1 MFGIIATMLIVR
13 VQINTERELRYT
25 TGRPLTTLKFGTRPM
40 TTMNFQSVVTTHDAE
55 KGLNTQFTTYTIG
68 DSSTSGTE
76 VASAVELEKQK
87 ETV

>member
-1 MFGIIATMLIVR
+1 MFGIIATMLVVR

-40 TTMNFQSVVTTHDAE
+40 TTVNFQSGVTHDVE
-55 KGLNTQFTTYTIG
+55 KGLNTQLTTYTIG

-76 VASAVELEKQK
+76 VASAAELDNQK
-87 ETV
+87 ATV